1 MSNILCIYYSRTGV
15 TRSVM
20 TEVAESLSAERVE
33 ISDGIDRSGTLGYF
47 MCGMDAM
54 RRGTRRI
61 RPYAT
66 EKPLSDYD
74 MVILGTPVWA
84 GRCSS
89 VMRGFLKRHGLELHR
104 VAYMI
109 TRASDDANK
118 DVFEQMD
125 RYTAAPRMA
134 EVSLRPNAVGYHFW
148 RDQFLSDIRNALS
161 AAGPVTPSDGEIIDF
176 VPATELKRHRRRRKK
191 EEDYA
196 EQAENH

>member
-1 MSNILCIYYSRTGV
+1 MSNILCLYYSRTGV
-15 TRSVM
+15 TRSAM
-20 TEVAESLSAERVE
+20 KEVAEALNAESVE
-33 ISDGIDRSGTLGYF
+33 ISDGVDRSGTLGYF

-54 RRGTRRI
+54 RRGTHRI
-61 RPYAT
+61 KPYAT

-104 VAYMI
+104 VAYLI

-118 DVFEQMD
+118 DVFQQMD
-125 RYTAAPRMA
+125 HYTASPRMA
-134 EVSLRPNAVGYHFW
+134 EVSLRPGAVGYHFW
-148 RDQFLSDIRNALS
+148 RDQFLTDIRNALA
-161 AAGPVTPSDGEIIDF
+161 AAGPVTPSDGKIIDF
-176 VPATELKRHRRRRKK
+176 VPELELKRRRRRRKK

-196 EQAENH
+196 EQAEKH

>member
-1 MSNILCIYYSRTGV
+1 MSNILCIYYSRSGV

-20 TEVAESLSAERVE
+20 QEMAEALNAESVE
-33 ISDGIDRSGTLGYF
+33 ITDGIDRSGTLGYF

-54 RRGTRRI
+54 RRGTHRI
-61 RPYAT
+61 KPYVT
-66 EKPLSDYD
+66 ENPLSDYD

-89 VMRGFLKRHGLELHR
+89 VIRGFLKRHGLELHR
-104 VAYMI
+104 VAYVL
-109 TRASDDANK
+109 TRASDDPNK
-118 DVFEQMD
+118 DVFQQMD

-134 EVSLRPNAVGYHFW
+134 EVSLRPDAVGYHFW
-148 RDQFLSDIRNALS
+148 RDQFLTDVRNAIA

-176 VPATELKRHRRRRKK
+176 VPSLPLKRRHRRKKK

-196 EQAENH
+196 EQAEKY